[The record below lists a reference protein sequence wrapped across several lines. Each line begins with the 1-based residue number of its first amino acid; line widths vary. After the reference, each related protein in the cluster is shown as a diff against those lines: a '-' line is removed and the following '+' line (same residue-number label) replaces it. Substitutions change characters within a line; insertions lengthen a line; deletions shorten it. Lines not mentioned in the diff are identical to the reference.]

1 MPEDLE
7 YFNSEDFKEI
17 LRQYEESVKSGERI
31 YMDADELTDSYVEQ
45 GEAVLRMAKGIQLQ
59 DGTRAAFS
67 AAVYTQTTDVETEV
81 NGLMTYDRKVMKMDE
96 TRIRAINSAIAHSLD
111 K

>member
-1 MPEDLE
+1 M
-7 YFNSEDFKEI
+7 
-17 LRQYEESVKSGERI
+17 
-31 YMDADELTDSYVEQ
+31 EQ
-45 GEAVLRMAKGIQLQ
+45 GEAVLRMAKGIRLD
-59 DGTRAAFS
+59 DGTPAAFS

-96 TRIRAINSAIAHSLD
+96 ARIRAINSAISHCLD